1 MPWIYIAIASLFEI
15 GWAITLKYSE
25 GFTKIVPSIITII
38 SMILSFWFLSQGLRT
53 LPIGTAY
60 TVWTGLG
67 AVGTVILG
75 VIVFKEPIEIR
86 RFFCIGLI
94 LAGVIGLKLTSAH

>member
-1 MPWIYIAIASLFEI
+1 
-15 GWAITLKYSE
+15 
-25 GFTKIVPSIITII
+25 
-38 SMILSFWFLSQGLRT
+38 MILSFWFLFIGLKT
-53 LPIGTAY
+53 LPVGTAY

-75 VIVFKEPIEIR
+75 VIVFKKPIEIR

-94 LAGVIGLKLTSAH
+94 LAGVIGLKLTSPH